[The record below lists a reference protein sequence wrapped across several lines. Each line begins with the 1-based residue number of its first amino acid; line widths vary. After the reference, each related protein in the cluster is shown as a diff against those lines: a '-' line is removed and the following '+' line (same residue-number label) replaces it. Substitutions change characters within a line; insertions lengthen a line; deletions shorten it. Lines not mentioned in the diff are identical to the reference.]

1 MGYRFNPPPNWPAP
15 PPGWTPPPGWLPDPT
30 WPPPPPGWDLW
41 VSDDDTASPSST
53 TPRHVPSPG
62 TPRPETRPVGRP
74 RRSEPN
80 AGPTARSQPLPRRV
94 RGQFLA
100 LPLWAKILIILLLI
114 GLLPWLLIAGGLGV
128 AGIGI
133 VGLLRGP
140 LPRFRVTSRASAAVA
155 LLVGLVGIG
164 AGSALAAAVLATP
177 SPPATTSPPVAAPTT
192 PSVLPTLA
200 PTTHAP
206 RTTAPSPAT
215 RPPATVA
222 PTKPTTTR
230 PPATVAQT
238 KPTTTRPSATVAPTK
253 RASLC
258 GAPANPYGYNFC
270 GRGGYVLDPP
280 PDVCSY
286 FDCIPNFWNGTG
298 HMEECQDGMYSMSGG
313 RSGSCSHHGGNLRA
327 VDRGP

>member
-62 TPRPETRPVGRP
+62 TPRPETRPVGWP

-164 AGSALAAAVLATP
+164 AGSALAAAVLQTP
-177 SPPATTSPPVAAPTT
+177 SPPGHDQPTGGGSHHALGPPNTGADDTCPADHGP
-192 PSVLPTLA
+192 LA
-200 PTTHAP
+200 SYPLTCHRRSDETDHHPLTCHRRSNEA
-206 RTTAPSPAT
+206 
-215 RPPATVA
+215 
-222 PTKPTTTR
+222 
-230 PPATVAQT
+230 
-238 KPTTTRPSATVAPTK
+238 
-253 RASLC
+253 
-258 GAPANPYGYNFC
+258 GAPV
-270 GRGGYVLDPP
+270 R
-280 PDVCSY
+280 
-286 FDCIPNFWNGTG
+286 
-298 HMEECQDGMYSMSGG
+298 
-313 RSGSCSHHGGNLRA
+313 RSSQPLRLQLLWARRLRA
-327 VDRGP
+327 